1 MFEHRLRGKDENLN
15 RYDPSPP
22 PLFPAV
28 IPRRS
33 LPTLTLTVVP
43 PKDYTEIKR
52 EGIFFLE
59 YYTPMGGPNLN
70 V

>member
-1 MFEHRLRGKDENLN
+1 MI
-15 RYDPSPP
+15 PP
-22 PLFPAV
+22 PYPLPPTPLPPV

-33 LPTLTLTVVP
+33 LPTLTLTVVS

-52 EGIFFLE
+52 GGVFFFLE
-59 YYTPMGGPNLN
+59 YYTPMVGPNLN